1 MKERKFRPKLKITD
15 DRQVKNIQK
24 AIPGVRAYS
33 SNLSRTLDKQRR
45 EASDKASKAAFKK
58 AHPNKTHYS
67 DYKPPIHGKR
77 NK

>member
-1 MKERKFRPKLKITD
+1 MKERKFKVKIRVKD
-15 DRQVKNIQK
+15 DRPVKNIQK

-33 SNLSRTLDKQRR
+33 SNLSRTLAKQRR

-58 AHPNKTHYS
+58 AHPNKTHYT

-77 NK
+77 KK